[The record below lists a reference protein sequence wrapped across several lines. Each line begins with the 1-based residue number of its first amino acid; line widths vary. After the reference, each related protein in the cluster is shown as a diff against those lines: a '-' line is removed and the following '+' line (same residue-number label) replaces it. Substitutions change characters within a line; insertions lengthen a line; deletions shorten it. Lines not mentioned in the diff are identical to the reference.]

1 MSASGIPADY
11 VPGFVCHLGTCN
23 ITEWGYVHY
32 QPSVPGNV
40 LFLVLIDALGLAQLI
55 LGIYHKTGLVCV
67 AMIFGLA
74 SESSGYIARIL
85 LHYNPFSKV
94 YFMWYLICLTL
105 GPVFIAAAIYICLG
119 RIVVVYGEEISRI
132 KPRSYTVFF
141 MGCDF
146 IALCVQTV
154 GGAIAAS
161 APITNRTMVLY
172 PAHFLLL
179 DSFSS
184 RLLHST
190 VLLTDTAP
198 SWNTYPRRR
207 SVLSGCKFVCLL
219 NVQSRISVASP

>member
-1 MSASGIPADY
+1 MSVNGIPANY

-32 QPSVPGNV
+32 QSSVPRNV
-40 LFLVLIDALGLAQLI
+40 LFLILVDALGLAQLI
-55 LGIYHKTGLVCV
+55 LGKYHKTGLVCV
-67 AMIFGLA
+67 AMLFGLA

-85 LHYNPFSKV
+85 LHYNPLSKV

-105 GPVFIAAAIYICLG
+105 GPAFIAAAIYICLG

-146 IALCVQTV
+146 IALCVQTA

-161 APITNRTMVLY
+161 ATITNRPMVLY
-172 PAHFLLL
+172 ILFILCCQLGAEGGSDLGAFCFYRGNNIPAKVIIRG
-179 DSFSS
+179 SI
-184 RLLHST
+184 
-190 VLLTDTAP
+190 
-198 SWNTYPRRR
+198 
-207 SVLSGCKFVCLL
+207 CLVIYIL
-219 NVQSRISVASP
+219 

>member
-1 MSASGIPADY
+1 MSASGIPVDY

-40 LFLVLIDALGLAQLI
+40 LYLILIDALGLAQLI

-85 LHYNPFSKV
+85 LHYDPFSKV
-94 YFMWYLICLTL
+94 YFMWYLISLTI

-119 RIVVVYGEEISRI
+119 RIVVVYGEDISRI

-146 IALCVQTV
+146 LALCVQTV

-161 APITNRTMVLY
+161 APITNQSMVLF
-172 PAHFLLL
+172 PAHIFLL
-179 DSFSS
+179 SS
-184 RLLHST
+184 LSSGLLHST
-190 VLLTDTAP
+190 VLLTDADP
-198 SWNTYPRRR
+198 SWNPYPCCR
-207 SVLSGCKFVCLL
+207 SLLSGCEFVCLL

>member
-40 LFLVLIDALGLAQLI
+40 LFLILIDALGLAQLI

-85 LHYNPFSKV
+85 LHYDPFSKV

-119 RIVVVYGEEISRI
+119 RIVVVYGEDISRI

-161 APITNRTMVLY
+161 APITNRTLVPY
-172 PAHFLLL
+172 PAHFLLMNRL
-179 DSFSS
+179 SSCSFQK
-184 RLLHST
+184 
-190 VLLTDTAP
+190 VLLTDVDP
-198 SWNTYPRRR
+198 SWNTYPCCR
-207 SVLSGCKFVCLL
+207 SLISGCKFVRLL
-219 NVQSRISVASP
+219 NVQSRIPMASP